1 MTMKKFSIAVLAL
14 AATSLT
20 ACDSQDSAGG
30 ESRDAIH
37 VVGSSTVYPFA
48 TRISEIFSRENPD
61 FPAANIESIGT
72 GGGIESF
79 CSGTGYDTPD
89 IANASRRMKLE
100 EFETCQTNGVT
111 QIVEIQVGMDGI
123 ALASAQG
130 GITMNL
136 TPELIYRAIAANP
149 YGEPQTAD
157 TWSDVD
163 PSLPDLPILVYGPP
177 STSGT
182 RDALAELILEVGCDA
197 NADMEALA
205 DTNEEEHD
213 RICTEVRSD
222 GKYVDQGEQDNLI
235 VQKIEGNPNAVG
247 IFGYSYLEANSDRV
261 QGLSINGVAPT
272 YDNISS
278 FAYPGARP
286 LFIYVKKEHVGI
298 IPGLEEFLATWVAN
312 WGDAGPLAEIGL
324 VTNRGEVLERM
335 IAATTELPVL
345 TAEDLQ

>member
-1 MTMKKFSIAVLAL
+1 MKKLSIAVLAL

-20 ACDSQDSAGG
+20 ACGSQDSAGG
-30 ESRDAIH
+30 NSRDAIH
-37 VVGSSTVYPFA
+37 AVGSSTVYPFA
-48 TRISEIFSRENPD
+48 TRISEIFSREHPD

-72 GGGIESF
+72 GGGIATF
-79 CSGTGYDTPD
+79 CSGVGYDTPD
-89 IANASRRMKLE
+89 FANASRRMKLA
-100 EFETCQTNGVT
+100 EFEDCVANGVT
-111 QIVEIQVGMDGI
+111 EIVEIQVGMDGI

-136 TPELIYRAIAANP
+136 TPELVYRAIAANP
-149 YGEPQTAD
+149 YGEPQTAE

-197 NADMEALA
+197 NPEMEALA
-205 DTNEEEHD
+205 DSNEEEHD

-222 GKYVDQGEQDNLI
+222 GRYVDQGEQDNLI

-247 IFGYSYLEANSDRV
+247 IFGYSYLEANSDKV
-261 QGLSINGVAPT
+261 QGLPMNGVLPT
-272 YDNISS
+272 YENISNFS
-278 FAYPGARP
+278 YPGARP
-286 LFIYVKKEHVGI
+286 LYIYLKKEHIGI

-312 WGDAGPLAEIGL
+312 WGDGGPLAEIGL

-335 IAATTELPVL
+335 TAATTELPVL